1 MKDTL
6 TAVTGSVVPF
16 HHTVL
21 GDAGINNLVLGY
33 AHCGMVAAAR
43 WIAQLS
49 TSHLLKA
56 VGDYPTYKIKVR
68 CSPFLHIQILRKV
81 LNNLKV
87 QKHKFLQLLLVWQ

>member
-16 HHTVL
+16 HHTVMD
-21 GDAGINNLVLGY
+21 DAGISNLVLGY

-49 TSHLLKA
+49 TNILMKA
-56 VGDYPTYKIKVR
+56 RDDYPIYQIKV
-68 CSPFLHIQILRKV
+68 P
-81 LNNLKV
+81 
-87 QKHKFLQLLLVWQ
+87 

>member
-6 TAVTGSVVPF
+6 TAATGSVVPF

-21 GDAGINNLVLGY
+21 TDAGISNLVLGY

-49 TSHLLKA
+49 TSILMKA
-56 VGDYPTYKIKVR
+56 LNDYPTYQIKVFY
-68 CSPFLHIQILRKV
+68 PFS
-81 LNNLKV
+81 
-87 QKHKFLQLLLVWQ
+87 

>member
-16 HHTVL
+16 HHTVM
-21 GDAGINNLVLGY
+21 GDSGISKCVVGY

-49 TSHLLKA
+49 TSILTKA
-56 VGDYPTYKIKVR
+56 LNDYPTYQIKVYFTLL
-68 CSPFLHIQILRKV
+68 CPSFV
-81 LNNLKV
+81 VNLGC
-87 QKHKFLQLLLVWQ
+87 FLLVRN

>member
-6 TAVTGSVVPF
+6 TAATGSVVPF

-21 GDAGINNLVLGY
+21 GDAGISNLVLGY

-49 TSHLLKA
+49 TSILMEALD
-56 VGDYPTYKIKVR
+56 DYPTYQIKVFF
-68 CSPFLHIQILRKV
+68 PFPRLFFWITV
-81 LNNLKV
+81 
-87 QKHKFLQLLLVWQ
+87 